1 MFPKCSLNMVSIA
14 AEELGTQLAEFA
26 FFESADFADD
36 APHARTR
43 SVSERQD
50 RDVSTPSALYPY
62 ANFALGCSHHN
73 LAELLVLL

>member
-1 MFPKCSLNMVSIA
+1 MLSIA

-26 FFESADFADD
+26 FFESADFADVT
-36 APHARTR
+36 PHARTH

-50 RDVSTPSALYPY
+50 RDVSIPSALYPY
-62 ANFALGCSHHN
+62 ANFAPGCSHRN